1 MLGGRLTWKVRGLE
15 ELLPPL
21 EVQAKGRVLAWLV
34 LALKR

>member
-1 MLGGRLTWKVRGLE
+1 MLVGRLTWKVR